1 LFQQDGNKIM
11 SGRNSLNHQ
20 TSVIALL
27 ALTLVTSNAAAQTTP
42 PQSTPTPEEVETI
55 VVTARKSVERL
66 VDVPLS
72 ITALGASEIA
82 EAGIESVADVAML
95 TPGFS
100 FRQGFGRQG
109 GGQGGATSRPAIR
122 GMSSI
127 VGGANAAFFVDGVF
141 VSGNITSYQLDN
153 LERIEV
159 IRGPQ
164 SALFGRQ
171 TFAGAVN
178 FVTRVPGDKVRGR
191 VSVTQG
197 SYGHSE
203 VNGYVSGP
211 LIAGKLF
218 GELNVRDYKFG
229 GDHFNRDSGRRDIG
243 EQNTISYGGKL
254 VYTPTSQLTFKADVG
269 FSEDTDGP
277 YAYSQWGSEKL
288 NCFLPVIVGTFSGIP
303 RSSTR
308 SRGYY
313 CGEIKIPET
322 HSYNIDEIRSL
333 GYDGVQREAIRST
346 LSGEYETKSGYIF
359 TAIAAYNRSENVSGI
374 DNTLIPTAAPS
385 LSIGGST
392 TSDRSLELRVL
403 SPRDARFRWLAGAY
417 GYSEEDGDGF
427 DASGTFNRLGGT
439 NGRRP
444 LTSGDGVENRAVYAM
459 VEYDLTARITIT
471 AEGRYQTDEITDA
484 DSPLGVVGG
493 TDAPAP
499 INVKQ
504 AEYKAFLPRVT
515 GRYEIND
522 DTNLYGSIAHGNKP
536 GGFNS
541 LPAQS
546 SFFDQTLY
554 QDYVTRFQS
563 YDEEDV
569 WSYELGLKGS
579 LFGRRLNYNFA
590 TYFLDWRQ
598 QQLTQSQP
606 YTTAAS
612 GGRTGDVI
620 TLLVNA
626 GASEIKGLEAE
637 VFGNPTRWFDYRI
650 GYSYTDAR
658 FTDFYDE
665 NTEELRDTDGRRS
678 TDPLDKDGRNGQ
690 VAGNEIPQTPTH
702 QFNASGTV
710 TLPIKTTGGEWF
722 ARADYSYES
731 KRYVQVHNL
740 AWAGDSHMVNLK
752 TGVNQGNWNLTL
764 FVNNALEDE
773 TPLVVTRLFDFNR
786 SLLVPEQGRSFI
798 TLANHRLSFFRDFTI
813 SAPRKREVGFTA
825 SYKF

>member
-1 LFQQDGNKIM
+1 MLKSKIRLHSS
-11 SGRNSLNHQ
+11 SGLG
-20 TSVIALL
+20 VLGAALMATG
-27 ALTLVTSNAAAQTTP
+27 ALAQTP
-42 PQSTPTPEEVETI
+42 PLSPLAAINPTNLSDVETI

-66 VDVPLS
+66 VDVPIS
-72 ITALGASEIA
+72 ITALGAAEIA
-82 EAGIESVADVAML
+82 SAGIESVGDVAMQ

-109 GGQGGATSRPAIR
+109 GGQGGATSRPSIR

-153 LERIEV
+153 LERVEV

-178 FVTRVPGDKVRGR
+178 FVSRRPNETVKGR
-191 VSVTQG
+191 ISTTLG

-203 VNGYVSGP
+203 INAYASGP
-211 LIAGKLF
+211 LISGKLS
-218 GELNVRDYKFG
+218 GEINVRDYKFG
-229 GDHFNRDSGRRDIG
+229 GDHFNRDTGRRDIG
-243 EQNTISYGGKL
+243 EQNTLSYGGKL
-254 VYTPTSQLTFKADVG
+254 VYTPTEQLTFKLDVG
-269 FSEDTDGP
+269 FSEDNDGP
-277 YAYSQWGSEKL
+277 YAYSQWGSEKN
-288 NCFLPVIVGTFSGIP
+288 NCFLPVIVGTNFGIP

-313 CGEIKIPET
+313 CGEITIPET

-333 GYDGVQREAIRST
+333 GYDGVQREALRASFV
-346 LSGEYETKSGYIF
+346 GEFESKSGYLF
-359 TAIAAYNRSENVSGI
+359 TGVAAYNTSENVSGI
-374 DNTLIPTAAPS
+374 DNTLIPTKTPS
-385 LSIGGST
+385 LAIGGST
-392 TSDRSLELRVL
+392 TSDRSLELRIL
-403 SPRDARFRWLAGAY
+403 SPRENRFRWLAGVYA
-417 GYSEEDGDGF
+417 YSEEDGDGF
-427 DASGTFNRLGGT
+427 DASGTFNPAGGT

-444 LTSGDGVENRAVYAM
+444 LTSGDGVENQAVFAM
-459 VEYDLTARITIT
+459 VEYDVTDRLTLT

-493 TDAPAP
+493 TVAPDP
-499 INVKQ
+499 INAKVV
-504 AEYKAFLPRVT
+504 EYEAFLPRVT
-515 GRYEIND
+515 ARYKLND
-522 DTNLYGSIAHGNKP
+522 GTNVYGSVAHGNKP

-541 LPAQS
+541 LPAQTI
-546 SFFDQTLY
+546 FFDQTLY
-554 QDYVTRFQS
+554 ADYAARFQS

-569 WSYELGLKGS
+569 WSYEVGIKGS
-579 LFGRRLNYNFA
+579 LFGRKINYNFA
-590 TYFLDWRQ
+590 TYYLDWRQ

-637 VFGNPTRWFDYRI
+637 LFGSPVSWFDYRL

-710 TLPIKTTGGEWF
+710 TLPVKGTGGEWF
-722 ARADYSYES
+722 ARIDYSYES

-740 AWAGDSHMVNLK
+740 AWAGDSHMVNLRS
-752 TGVNQGNWNLTL
+752 GVNQGKWNLTL
-764 FVNNALEDE
+764 FINNALEDK

-786 SLLVPEQGRSFI
+786 SLLVPEQGRNFI
-798 TLANHRLSFFRDFTI
+798 SLPNHRLSFFRDFTI

-825 SYKF
+825 SYRF